1 MGGPPFWQTLMM
13 RALSISVVLTALVLY
28 SEAKPLFTV
37 TPTINLGT
45 PIVVNYKFTDD
56 IDGRFMTVT
65 GNGASG
71 TGKFLSRKG
80 HDWIGLYKAG
90 DCANSPNNQMRHKC
104 WVHWEYVPRDKS
116 EGTVQFEAAQYKTSG
131 TYDVRYFYGEDPTM
145 PGAYEWMGQGYVCNT
160 WLDNGNYVGSS
171 GFQGNP
177 SLTNVQLAQCQCDPS
192 QASQVIT
199 LADGTTQTLTKEQ
212 CVMYRAACGRC
223 ALDAAGTSPVITVA
237 GTGGVTTYQ
246 DQKDLPGFE
255 IAF

>member
-1 MGGPPFWQTLMM
+1 MGGRAAM
-13 RALSISVVLTALVLY
+13 RAVSISVVLTALVLY
-28 SEAKPLFTV
+28 TEAKPIFTV

-65 GNGASG
+65 ANGASG
-71 TGKFLSRKG
+71 TGKFLGRKG

-131 TYDVRYFYGEDPTM
+131 TYDVRYFYGKTP
-145 PGAYEWMGQGYVCNT
+145 
-160 WLDNGNYVGSS
+160 
-171 GFQGNP
+171 
-177 SLTNVQLAQCQCDPS
+177 QCQCDPT

-199 LADGTTQTLTKEQ
+199 LADSTTQTLTKEQ